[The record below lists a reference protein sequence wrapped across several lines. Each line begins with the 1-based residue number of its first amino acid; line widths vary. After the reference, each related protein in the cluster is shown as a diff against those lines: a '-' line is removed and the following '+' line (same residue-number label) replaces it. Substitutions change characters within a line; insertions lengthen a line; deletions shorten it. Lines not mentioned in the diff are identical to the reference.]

1 MSAICFT
8 GIGQWF
14 MNAIQRDESGSVTGW
29 NNREAKDRVLHQVP
43 LDAVVVVDVS
53 MTAKYPVRSAFERYG
68 AAVFFD
74 ANRKAIAIWIDHD
87 EEMVYPPKETP
98 EHRLV
103 PEARD
108 WEFAQWRFRVSVYF
122 QGFAV
127 GHLVTVHWGMSNT
140 LVVSTRESL
149 DPHHPL
155 RELLTPYLHGAIT
168 INKAAVVNLGSARG
182 AIVRIGALQLGDY
195 SEQLIGELADQF
207 KYETFPQFLKS
218 KGEFPEGMLES
229 MPMVEDGMKYWNVV
243 LEFVTRYLKLFYD
256 DETDVVTGR
265 SARLVSGDPDVA
277 AFWAK
282 CKCTSEHFCEL
293 PELTLGNLAD
303 YISTCIFYFTAVHE
317 LLGNVNFMTM
327 MPRCL
332 SGRIHKRAN
341 YGDYPFQAS
350 IQDWYRIICVVT
362 ATTLKSVPKLIN
374 EQFRSKKYFNDKA
387 SEDARV
393 AMEALDEMEMPD
405 VGSRVCRYRKIP
417 CNNHL
422 AEAFHIFGTNLVA
435 LAEEITDSNRSREC
449 PFGSFNPKRMEVSV
463 SL

>member
-1 MSAICFT
+1 
-8 GIGQWF
+8 
-14 MNAIQRDESGSVTGW
+14 MNAVRRDGDGSVTGW
-29 NNREAKDRVLHQVP
+29 HNREAKDCVLHQVP
-43 LDAVVVVDVS
+43 PDAVVVVDVS
-53 MTAKYPVRSAFERYG
+53 MAAKYPVREEFERYG

-74 ANRKAIAIWIDHD
+74 INQKAIAIWIDHD
-87 EEMVYPPKETP
+87 EEMVYPPEETP

-103 PEARD
+103 PEACD

-155 RELLTPYLHGAIT
+155 RELITPYLHGAIT

-243 LEFVTRYLKLFYD
+243 LEFVTTYLKLFYD
-256 DETDVVTGR
+256 DENDVVTGR

-317 LLGNVNFMTM
+317 LLGNVNFMTL

-341 YGDYPFQAS
+341 YENHPFQAS

-374 EQFRSKKYFNDKA
+374 EQFRSANYFYAKA
-387 SEDARV
+387 SEEAKSDLN
-393 AMEALDEMEMPD
+393 ALDILHMPD
-405 VGSRVCRYRKIP
+405 VGDQVNQCWKLPRCRD
-417 CNNHL
+417 L
-422 AEAFHIFGTNLVA
+422 ADSFQDFGDKLVA
-435 LAEEITDSNRSREC
+435 LSETITASNEQRDC